1 MAMRLA
7 SDMFDAV
14 LRETGEATGLPNQAY
29 TGEDFLILERDRLWS
44 RSWVCVGVASKLR
57 KPGFVIPV
65 EIVGMPVILLRDQ
78 DGSVRAFHNVCSH
91 RGAKLVTSPRRVSD
105 SLRCPYHGWCY
116 KLDGK
121 ICKTPGI
128 GGPGIDRLDGF
139 DPARHGLK
147 SIACGVW
154 ADMIFVNIDGKAPPL
169 EDYLAPLIERWKA
182 YDFSVLRHA
191 GKAAGSSSIT
201 VEANW
206 KLAVENFCESYHLPM
221 VHPGLNGYS
230 RLDDHYH
237 IMIDDEFGGQGS
249 TVYAP
254 RISDGKSFPQFPGLS
269 DETKAGAEYIAIYP
283 NVLLGIQN
291 DHFWCIYIE
300 AKGPGRTDEHLE
312 IYYIGDGADDES
324 LTAARQETLERW
336 RRIMDE
342 DIMII
347 ERLQQGRHSPGF
359 QGGCFTPLMDAPSHH
374 FSRWVAQTMIR

>member
-1 MAMRLA
+1 MRFS

-14 LRETGEATGLPNQAY
+14 LRETGEATGLPNQTY

-44 RSWVCVGVASKLR
+44 RSWVCVGVACKLR

-65 EIVGMPVILLRDQ
+65 EIVGLPIILLRDQ
-78 DGSVRAFHNVCSH
+78 DGAVRAYHNVCSH
-91 RGAKLVTSPRRVSD
+91 RGVKLVTSPRRVKD

-116 KLDGK
+116 RLDGE
-121 ICKTPGI
+121 ICKTPNI
-128 GGPGIDRLDGF
+128 GGPGVDSLDGF
-139 DPARHGLK
+139 DLSRHGLK

-182 YDFSVLRHA
+182 YDFSTLRHA
-191 GKAAGSSSIT
+191 GKAAGSASMT
-201 VEANW
+201 VNANW

-221 VHPGLNGYS
+221 VHPGLNSYS
-230 RLDDHYH
+230 RIDDHYH

-249 TVYAP
+249 TVYTP

-269 DETKAGAEYIAIYP
+269 DETKAGAEYVAIYP
-283 NVLLGIQN
+283 NVLVGVQN

-300 AKGPGRTDEHLE
+300 AKGPGRSDEHLE

-324 LTAARQETLERW
+324 LAAARRETLKRW
-336 RRIMDE
+336 SQIMDE